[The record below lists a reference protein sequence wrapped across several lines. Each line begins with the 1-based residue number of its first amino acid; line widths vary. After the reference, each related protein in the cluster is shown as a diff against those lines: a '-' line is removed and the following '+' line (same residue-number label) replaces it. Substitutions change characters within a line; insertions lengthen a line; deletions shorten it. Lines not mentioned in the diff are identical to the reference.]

1 MSSIKDVAALAK
13 VSVPTVYKVFSNTY
27 YTSPEIRKRVFDAA
41 KELNYIPKSMKN
53 SNKEKE
59 AKTIAVF
66 FDELVNPF
74 YNRMI
79 EEMRKQL
86 EAKGYHLIVML
97 GDGKSETEKQNFE
110 LALSHKCDGIV
121 FVPEPSENDETI
133 QRLLEK
139 DFPVLQLFRTVHP
152 QLDTLLIDDKLGTY
166 LAVKYLIQNG
176 HKKIMLIS
184 KTNSAIIKR
193 EDGYRRAF
201 EEYGIEVNE
210 EFLYLMSYSE
220 CNKEMIKRKVKKLE
234 PTAILSVGENTS
246 VNVMLALKE
255 MQLSIPEDI
264 SFIIYDDLVW
274 AAPYGITT
282 IAHSFETLAKLI
294 AEMVEKLFIPEKKG
308 EEVGPARI
316 VLDPMLIVRDSVRI
330 LK

>member
-1 MSSIKDVAALAK
+1 MSGIKDVAALAK

-53 SNKEKE
+53 PNKEKE

-86 EAKGYHLIVML
+86 EVKGYHLIVML

-139 DFPVLQLFRTVHP
+139 DFPVLH
-152 QLDTLLIDDKLGTY
+152 
-166 LAVKYLIQNG
+166 
-176 HKKIMLIS
+176 
-184 KTNSAIIKR
+184 
-193 EDGYRRAF
+193 
-201 EEYGIEVNE
+201 
-210 EFLYLMSYSE
+210 
-220 CNKEMIKRKVKKLE
+220 
-234 PTAILSVGENTS
+234 
-246 VNVMLALKE
+246 
-255 MQLSIPEDI
+255 
-264 SFIIYDDLVW
+264 
-274 AAPYGITT
+274 
-282 IAHSFETLAKLI
+282 
-294 AEMVEKLFIPEKKG
+294 VE
-308 EEVGPARI
+308 
-316 VLDPMLIVRDSVRI
+316 S
-330 LK
+330 